1 MMWKEKEEKEEE
13 KEQYESCNT
22 LTPSER
28 GSDGGRP
35 TAGGDGRRTLPTGAR
50 IYYVSNAEA
59 RQYVCLSEMSR

>member
-28 GSDGGRP
+28 GSDGRP
-35 TAGGDGRRTLPTGAR
+35 QLGEMEGERCPPERAFTTFLTRKQD
-50 IYYVSNAEA
+50 NMF
-59 RQYVCLSEMSR
+59 VCLR

>member
-35 TAGGDGRRTLPTGAR
+35 QLGEMEGERCPPERAFTTFLTRKQD
-50 IYYVSNAEA
+50 NMF
-59 RQYVCLSEMSR
+59 VCLR

>member
-22 LTPSER
+22 LTPSGRE
-28 GSDGGRP
+28 GVGRP
-35 TAGGDGRRTLPTGAR
+35 AAAWGDERRTLPTGAR

-59 RQYVCLSEMSR
+59 RQSICLSV

>member
-28 GSDGGRP
+28 GSAGGRP
-35 TAGGDGRRTLPTGAR
+35 TAGGRWKENVAHRSAHLLR
-50 IYYVSNAEA
+50 F
-59 RQYVCLSEMSR
+59 